1 MLVVKKV
8 KHLAMGY
15 GRKLLGYV
23 AIALSLKLQ
32 GANKI
37 IAYA

>member
-8 KHLAMGY
+8 KHLAMGN
-15 GRKLLGYV
+15 GRKFFGYV
-23 AIALSLKLQ
+23 VIAVPLKLQ